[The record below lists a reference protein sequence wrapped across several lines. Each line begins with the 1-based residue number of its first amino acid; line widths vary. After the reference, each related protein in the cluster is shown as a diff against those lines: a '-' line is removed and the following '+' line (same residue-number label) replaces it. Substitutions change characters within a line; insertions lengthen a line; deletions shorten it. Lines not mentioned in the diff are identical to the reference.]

1 MTIYRVSTILTMYRD
16 TGVMEVDMYRGK
28 VTIYR
33 VSTILTIYRDTGVM
47 EVDMYMSLI
56 QISEHTRLMRM

>member
-1 MTIYRVSTILTMYRD
+1 MCRD

-33 VSTILTIYRDTGVM
+33 LSTILTMYRDTGVI
-47 EVDMYMSLI
+47 EVEIYTKMA
-56 QISEHTRLMRM
+56 